1 MQAAAAIAVVML
13 AMAFAMLIVTNSM
26 QAWHLRYVG
35 RGESDVASDES
46 NAPRPHGWSTP
57 VGAGPVTRRVVL
69 LASSLV
75 LTLLFFW
82 SHRWLLI
89 FSSALSTG
97 RRHVFQAT
105 SPSRDTQHAIWLTV
119 LTALIVVPINIVFG
133 LAAAWTVTKFDF
145 PGRTLLISL
154 IELPY
159 SISPIVAGVAYLF
172 VYGSQGLFGPL
183 LEAMG
188 IKVMFA
194 LPAIFLASMFVTA
207 PFVARELIPLMQVQ
221 GTDEEE
227 AAVTLGASGFTTFMR
242 VTLPNVRWAVI
253 YGAILCNARVMGEF
267 GAVSVVSGNIRGQTT
282 TLPLQIELLY
292 QDYNVAGAFA
302 AATVLTAVAL
312 LTIVIKV
319 ALERISPDHAQA
331 PTRPARPLIACWGF
345 SPGSALAL
353 KGPMG
358 AARLAPFPWLHTS

>member
-1 MQAAAAIAVVML
+1 MSHPTSERAHTEWMV
-13 AMAFAMLIVTNSM
+13 
-26 QAWHLRYVG
+26 
-35 RGESDVASDES
+35 
-46 NAPRPHGWSTP
+46 TP

-69 LASSLV
+69 GIVAI
-75 LTLLFFW
+75 LTLLF
-82 SHRWLLI
+82 LIAPLALI
-89 FSSALSTG
+89 FSSALSQGIGTFFNSLTEPG
-97 RRHVFQAT
+97 
-105 SPSRDTQHAIWLTV
+105 TQHAILLTV
-119 LTALIVVPINIVFG
+119 TTALIAVPINIVFG
-133 LAAAWTVTKFDF
+133 LAAAWTVTKFVF

-159 SISPIVAGVAYLF
+159 SISPIVAGVAYIF

-183 LEAMG
+183 IEAMG

-194 LPAIFLASMFVTA
+194 LPAIVLASMFVTA

-227 AAVTLGASGFTTFMR
+227 AAVTLGASGFATFMR
-242 VTLPNVRWAVI
+242 VTLPNVRWAVL

-331 PTRPARPLIACWGF
+331 PARP
-345 SPGSALAL
+345 PG
-353 KGPMG
+353 
-358 AARLAPFPWLHTS
+358 H

>member
-1 MQAAAAIAVVML
+1 MVRETSERAHTEWMV
-13 AMAFAMLIVTNSM
+13 
-26 QAWHLRYVG
+26 
-35 RGESDVASDES
+35 
-46 NAPRPHGWSTP
+46 TP

-69 LASSLV
+69 GIVAV
-75 LTLLFFW
+75 LTLVVLIAP
-82 SHRWLLI
+82 LALI
-89 FSSALSTG
+89 FSSALSQG
-97 RRHVFQAT
+97 VGVFFR
-105 SPSRDTQHAIWLTV
+105 SLSDPGTQHAIWLTV
-119 LTALIVVPINIVFG
+119 ITALIAVPMNILFG
-133 LAAAWTVTKFDF
+133 LAAAWTVTKFEF

-183 LEAMG
+183 LDYFG
-188 IKVMFA
+188 LKVMFA
-194 LPAIFLASMFVTA
+194 LPAIVLASMFVTA

-227 AAVTLGASGFTTFMR
+227 AAVTLGASGFATFFR
-242 VTLPNVRWAVI
+242 VTLPNVRWAVL

-302 AATVLTAVAL
+302 AATVLTMVAL
-312 LTIVIKV
+312 ATIVIKV
-319 ALERISPDHAQA
+319 ALERIGRETDMPV
-331 PTRPARPLIACWGF
+331 ARP
-345 SPGSALAL
+345 PG
-353 KGPMG
+353 
-358 AARLAPFPWLHTS
+358 H

>member
-1 MQAAAAIAVVML
+1 MSHPTSERAHTEWMV
-13 AMAFAMLIVTNSM
+13 
-26 QAWHLRYVG
+26 
-35 RGESDVASDES
+35 
-46 NAPRPHGWSTP
+46 TP

-69 LASSLV
+69 GIVAI
-75 LTLLFFW
+75 LTLLF
-82 SHRWLLI
+82 LIAPLALI
-89 FSSALSTG
+89 FSSALSQGIGTFFNSLTEPG
-97 RRHVFQAT
+97 
-105 SPSRDTQHAIWLTV
+105 TQHAILLTV
-119 LTALIVVPINIVFG
+119 TTALIAVPINIVFG
-133 LAAAWTVTKFDF
+133 LAAAWTVTKFVF

-159 SISPIVAGVAYLF
+159 SISPIVAGVAYIF

-183 LEAMG
+183 IEAMG

-194 LPAIFLASMFVTA
+194 LPAIVLASMFVTA

-227 AAVTLGASGFTTFMR
+227 AAVTLGASGFATFLR
-242 VTLPNVRWAVI
+242 VTLPNVRWAVL

-331 PTRPARPLIACWGF
+331 PARP
-345 SPGSALAL
+345 PG
-353 KGPMG
+353 
-358 AARLAPFPWLHTS
+358 H

>member
-1 MQAAAAIAVVML
+1 MSIVRDRASEQAEWMHHPVGGGTVTRRIVLWTVL
-13 AMAFAMLIVTNSM
+13 VLTAFFLVAPLVLIVTSG
-26 QAWHLRYVG
+26 LSSGVG
-35 RGESDVASDES
+35 VFMRNLTEPATVHAIF
-46 NAPRPHGWSTP
+46 
-57 VGAGPVTRRVVL
+57 
-69 LASSLV
+69 
-75 LTLLFFW
+75 LTL
-82 SHRWLLI
+82 
-89 FSSALSTG
+89 
-97 RRHVFQAT
+97 
-105 SPSRDTQHAIWLTV
+105 
-119 LTALIVVPINIVFG
+119 LTALIVVPINILFG

-145 PGRTLLISL
+145 RGKTLLISL

-183 LEAMG
+183 LESLG
-188 IKVMFA
+188 IKVMFT
-194 LPAIFLASMFVTA
+194 LPAIFLASLFVTA

-227 AAVTLGASGFTTFMR
+227 AAVTLGAGGFTTFWR
-242 VTLPNVRWAVI
+242 VTLPNVKWAVV

-312 LTIVIKV
+312 ITILIKV
-319 ALERISPDHAQA
+319 ALERYSSEVPHSGIGH
-331 PTRPARPLIACWGF
+331 
-345 SPGSALAL
+345 
-353 KGPMG
+353 
-358 AARLAPFPWLHTS
+358 